1 MKLVKTFLFP
11 NYPTKIKL
19 SEKQRTK
26 YYLFGKTKLLKK
38 FLKKNIKEVKQ
49 NGEFSYYNQ
58 FNRKLNKDEILNFHY
73 QWIPYKGDFRLVD
86 SNANLMISN
95 STKAGLPKYKVINGQ
110 ELHQLTI
117 LPVIKNKIVDF
128 LKEYFITNIKN
139 QEINKDKIKYPI
151 FINYIFF
158 LKELNSDINN
168 HSLFYEKV
176 FSDIIQNKMFISRG
190 NSVHNK
196 VGFIEND
203 SIEFNAGFSIL
214 FEKLPEEHILDT
226 CLMIKIFN
234 KEETIYLTELNNKL
248 LNTELGLH

>member
-1 MKLVKTFLFP
+1 MKLIKTFLFP
-11 NYPTKIKL
+11 NYPIKIKL

-38 FLKKNIKEVKQ
+38 FLKKEVIEIKQ
-49 NGEFSYYNQ
+49 AGEFIYLNQ
-58 FNRKLNKDEILNFHY
+58 FNRKLNKDEILNLHY
-73 QWIPYKGDFRLVD
+73 QWIPYKNEFRLVD
-86 SNANLMISN
+86 NNANLMISN
-95 STKAGLPKYKVINGQ
+95 STKAGLPKYKIINGQ

-128 LKEYFITNIKN
+128 LKDYFITNIQN
-139 QEINKDKIKYPI
+139 QEIDKNKIQYPI
-151 FINYIFF
+151 FIRYIFF

-190 NSVHNK
+190 NSVSNK

-203 SIEFNAGFSIL
+203 SIEFNAGFSII
-214 FEKLPEEHILDT
+214 FEKLPENYLLDT
-226 CLMIKIFN
+226 CLMIEILN
-234 KEETIYLTELNNKL
+234 KEETRNLDKLNNKL
-248 LNTELGLH
+248 LNMELALH

>member
-26 YYLFGKTKLLKK
+26 YYIFGKTKLLKK
-38 FLKKNIKEVKQ
+38 FLKKNIEEVKQ
-49 NGEFSYYNQ
+49 NGEFIYYNQ
-58 FNRKLNKDEILNFHY
+58 FNRKLNKDEILNLHY
-73 QWIPYKGDFRLVD
+73 QWIPYKGEYRLVD
-86 SNANLMISN
+86 NNANLMISN
-95 STKAGLPKYKVINGQ
+95 STKAGLPKFKVINGQ

-117 LPVIKNKIVDF
+117 LPQIKNKIVDF
-128 LKEYFITNIKN
+128 LKDYFITNIKN

-151 FINYIFF
+151 FIHYIFF

-190 NSVHNK
+190 NSVINK

-214 FEKLPEEHILDT
+214 FEKLPKEHLLDT

-234 KEETIYLTELNNKL
+234 KEETIYLTELDNKL
-248 LNTELGLH
+248 LNMELGLH

>member
-1 MKLVKTFLFP
+1 MELVKTFFFP

-26 YYLFGKTKLLKK
+26 YYIFGKTKLLKK
-38 FLKKNIKEVKQ
+38 FLKKGIEEVKQ
-49 NGEFSYYNQ
+49 NGEFIYFNLY
-58 FNRKLNKDEILNFHY
+58 NRKLNKDEILNLHY
-73 QWIPYKGDFRLVD
+73 QWIPYKGEYRLVD
-86 SNANLMISN
+86 SNANLLISN

-117 LPVIKNKIVDF
+117 LPQIKNKIIDF
-128 LKEYFITNIKN
+128 LKEYFITNIQN
-139 QEINKDKIKYPI
+139 QKVNKEKIQYPI
-151 FINYIFF
+151 FIEYIFL

-190 NSVHNK
+190 NSVFNK

-203 SIEFNAGFSIL
+203 SVEFNAGFSIL
-214 FEKLPEEHILDT
+214 FEKLPEEHLLNT
-226 CLMIKIFN
+226 CLIIKIFN
-234 KEETIYLTELNNKL
+234 KGETNHLIQLNNKL
-248 LNTELGLH
+248 LNMELGLH